1 MSTLAEQNVLHR
13 LVMVSSDGSENMEA
27 VVAALLNIRVDGDA
41 KESTAINHAMELRN
55 NKNRDGNIRVARVG
69 RKKEIKRK
77 LIFFVFFQF

>member
-41 KESTAINHAMELRN
+41 KESTAINHAICGRG
-55 NKNRDGNIRVARVG
+55 RDV
-69 RKKEIKRK
+69 
-77 LIFFVFFQF
+77 